1 MNSGKHSG
9 DNSANN
15 SGNNPGNNWQQDPR
29 LRMMS
34 QEKLDYIT
42 QFADR
47 VSKLPKDQLLP
58 AFMAMQLET
67 SKSGIQFND
76 QETDLLVS
84 VLSAGMSPAEKKRLD
99 TLRLLAK
106 KLAARSS

>member
-1 MNSGKHSG
+1 MNSES
-9 DNSANN
+9 
-15 SGNNPGNNWQQDPR
+15 NWKQDPR

-42 QFADR
+42 AFAER
-47 VSKLPKDQLLP
+47 ISKLPKDQLLP
-58 AFMAMQLET
+58 AFMTMQMET
-67 SKSGIQFND
+67 AQSGIQFND

-84 VLSAGMSPAEKKRLD
+84 VLTEKMSPAEKKKVD
-99 TLRLLAK
+99 TLRIFAK

>member
-1 MNSGKHSG
+1 MNSES
-9 DNSANN
+9 
-15 SGNNPGNNWQQDPR
+15 NWKQDPR

-42 QFADR
+42 AFAER
-47 VSKLPKDQLLP
+47 IGKLPKDQLLP
-58 AFMAMQLET
+58 AFMTMQMET
-67 SKSGIQFND
+67 SQSGIQFND

-84 VLSAGMSPAEKKRLD
+84 VLTEKMSPAEKKRVD
-99 TLRLLAK
+99 TLRIFAK

>member
-1 MNSGKHSG
+1 MNSES
-9 DNSANN
+9 
-15 SGNNPGNNWQQDPR
+15 NWKQDPR

-42 QFADR
+42 AFAER
-47 VSKLPKDQLLP
+47 IGKLPKDQLLP
-58 AFMAMQLET
+58 AFMTMQMET
-67 SKSGIQFND
+67 AQSGIQFND

-84 VLSAGMSPAEKKRLD
+84 VLTEKMPPAEKKKVD
-99 TLRLLAK
+99 TLRIFAK

>member
-1 MNSGKHSG
+1 MNSES
-9 DNSANN
+9 
-15 SGNNPGNNWQQDPR
+15 NWKQDPR

-42 QFADR
+42 AFAER
-47 VSKLPKDQLLP
+47 IGKLPKDQLLP
-58 AFMAMQLET
+58 AFMTMQMET
-67 SKSGIQFND
+67 AQSGIQFND

-84 VLSAGMSPAEKKRLD
+84 VLTEKMSPAEKKRVD
-99 TLRLLAK
+99 TLRIFAK